1 MDGDFIG
8 FDTDIR
14 TLNKKYWMEIY
25 GNMHYLSDSNL
36 QIETMDNRVCM
47 IQCCISYDSVIALS
61 INGHSLYRVETEL
74 VIETLNNILN
84 ETGISEEQGY
94 SYMRYNSDVSC
105 GREIKPEEAID
116 AAREAKE
123 GGLYE
128 EMKTDIERDILR
140 SGYFE
145 TIGIGKAA
153 YYSDARIL

>member
-1 MDGDFIG
+1 
-8 FDTDIR
+8 
-14 TLNKKYWMEIY
+14 
-25 GNMHYLSDSNL
+25 
-36 QIETMDNRVCM
+36 
-47 IQCCISYDSVIALS
+47 
-61 INGHSLYRVETEL
+61 
-74 VIETLNNILN
+74 
-84 ETGISEEQGY
+84 
-94 SYMRYNSDVSC
+94 MRYNSYVSC